1 LRGEGAE
8 GAFLN
13 EGAAVDV
20 ELGKGFQAGAFEHGR
35 VKGAEFF
42 EGGDEVV
49 RHAY

>member
-1 LRGEGAE
+1 
-8 GAFLN
+8 
-13 EGAAVDV
+13 VDV
-20 ELGKGFQAGAFEHGR
+20 ELGQRFQAGAFEDGR